1 MGDVTSIMKFI
12 PFHAVGLNKI
22 MVHTDG
28 DETVDDGDTFTVT
41 LADYGIKKFLAIL
54 GFIHTTSGSVVVQE
68 QPTTSVTTGVL
79 TVTVGGSTDNKE
91 RVYEITG
98 I

>member
-1 MGDVTSIMKFI
+1 MGDVTSVMKFLEVN
-12 PFHAVGLNKI
+12 AVGGKKI
-22 MVHTDG
+22 IVHTDG

-41 LADYGIKKFLAIL
+41 LADYGITKFLGIV
-54 GFIHTTSGSVVVQE
+54 GWIHTTSGSVVVQE
-68 QPTTSVTTGVL
+68 QPTTAVSAGVL